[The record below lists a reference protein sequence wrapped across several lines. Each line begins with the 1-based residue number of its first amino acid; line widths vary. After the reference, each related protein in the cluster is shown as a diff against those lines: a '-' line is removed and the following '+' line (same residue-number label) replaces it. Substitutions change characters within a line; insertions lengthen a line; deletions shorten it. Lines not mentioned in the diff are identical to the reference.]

1 MQSPKKQ
8 HLILKSFMK
17 RILCLVV
24 SFVLL
29 ILAFKPAS
37 TITVTGKILD
47 EKGNPVNGASVVVK
61 GTTNGTA
68 TSVDG
73 SFTLKVA
80 SAKSTLVISC
90 VGFKSIEIKL
100 DGK

>member
-1 MQSPKKQ
+1 
-8 HLILKSFMK
+8 MK
-17 RILCLVV
+17 RILFIVV
-24 SFVLL
+24 PVVLL
-29 ILAFKPAS
+29 ILAFKPVS
-37 TITVTGKILD
+37 TFTITGKIVD

-80 SAKSTLVISC
+80 SAKSTLVISS
-90 VGFKSIEIKL
+90 VGFKTIEIKL
-100 DGK
+100 EGKTVIDATLSLADNQ